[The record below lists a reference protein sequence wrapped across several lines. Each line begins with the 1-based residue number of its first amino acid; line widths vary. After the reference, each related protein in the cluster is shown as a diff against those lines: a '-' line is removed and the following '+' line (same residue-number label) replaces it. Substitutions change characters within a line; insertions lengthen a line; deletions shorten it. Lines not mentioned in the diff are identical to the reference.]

1 MIDFMKL
8 GSIEV
13 CYIPYN
19 KSQYQLAREAM
30 AKVTVEE
37 AKSIIIGATFIMAT
51 TANMLY
57 AKINVD
63 DFTNKVDTEGFK
75 VLKMIQS
82 VGYWAALVFAGI
94 DIVKNFK
101 KQDISGII
109 ATALKYAVAVAILYG
124 LPDIFDLARGFFE

>member
-1 MIDFMKL
+1 MRL

-30 AKVTVEE
+30 AKVTVSE
-37 AKSIIIGATFIMAT
+37 AKNIIIGATFIMVA
-51 TANMLY
+51 TANVLY
-57 AKINVD
+57 AKVNVD
-63 DFTNKVDTEGFK
+63 SFTAKVNTEGYK
-75 VLKMIQS
+75 VLGMLQA
-82 VGYWAALVFAGI
+82 VGYWAAIVFAGI

-109 ATALKYAVAVAILYG
+109 STVLKYFVAVAVLYG
-124 LPDIFDLARGFFE
+124 LPDIFDLARSFFD

>member
-1 MIDFMKL
+1 MRL

-30 AKVTVEE
+30 AKVTVSE
-37 AKSIIIGATFIMAT
+37 AKNIIIGATFIMVA
-51 TANMLY
+51 TANALY
-57 AKINVD
+57 AKVNVD
-63 DFTNKVDTEGFK
+63 SFTAKVNTEGYK
-75 VLKMIQS
+75 VLGMLQA
-82 VGYWAALVFAGI
+82 VGYWAAIVFAGI

-109 ATALKYAVAVAILYG
+109 STVLKYFVAVAVLYG
-124 LPDIFDLARGFFE
+124 LPDIFDLARSFFD